1 MSADNFERCFQLLLK
16 DEGGF
21 VNDPKDRGGA
31 TNLGVTLGTWSSWVR
46 YPATVEMIKALTP
59 DDVRPLYK
67 KNYWD
72 YIKADQLPV
81 GVDYCVFDC
90 AVNSGATRASR
101 FAQLAAGVSVD
112 GLIGTITLKQINAM
126 HPDDFVRAFT
136 QERIEYLHRLD
147 TFDRFGRGW
156 LNRISRVQVKS
167 LEMIDEHSLTG

>member
-21 VNDPKDRGGA
+21 VNDPKDKGGA
-31 TNLGVTLGTWSSWVR
+31 TNMGVTLGTWSAWVR
-46 YPATVEMIKALTP
+46 YPATAELIKSLTV

-90 AVNSGATRASR
+90 AVNSGVTRASR
-101 FAQLAAGVSVD
+101 FAQLAAGVTAD
-112 GLIGTITLKQINAM
+112 GIIGTITLKQINAM

-136 QERIEYLHRLD
+136 QERIEYLHKLD

-156 LNRISRVQVKS
+156 MNRISRVQIKS
-167 LEMIDEHSLTG
+167 LEMIDERTLTG

>member
-59 DDVRPLYK
+59 DDVRPLYR

-72 YIKADQLPV
+72 YVKADQLPV

-156 LNRISRVQVKS
+156 LNRISRVQTKS
-167 LEMIDEHSLTG
+167 LEMIDERSLTG

>member
-1 MSADNFERCFQLLLK
+1 MSADNFETCFQLLLK

-31 TNLGVTLGTWSSWVR
+31 TNMGVTMGTWSGWIR
-46 YPATVEMIKALTP
+46 YPATVEIMKALTP

-67 KNYWD
+67 KQYWD
-72 YIKADQLPV
+72 YIKADELPV

-90 AVNSGATRASR
+90 AVNSGVTRAGR
-101 FAQLAAGVSVD
+101 FAQLASGVSVD
-112 GLIGTITLKQINAM
+112 GLIGTITLKQIKAM

-156 LNRISRVQVKS
+156 LNRISRVQVKA
-167 LEMIDEHSLTG
+167 LEMINEYALTG

>member
-59 DDVRPLYK
+59 EDVRPLYK

-72 YIKADQLPV
+72 YVKADQLSV

>member
-72 YIKADQLPV
+72 YVKADQLL
-81 GVDYCVFDC
+81 
-90 AVNSGATRASR
+90 ASR

-156 LNRISRVQVKS
+156 LNRISRVQTKS